1 MQTFFLFHQCNGNRH
16 RQHLPPVRV
25 ALFAMIMG
33 GSLLVTGNSLLVT
46 RDFPTPRR
54 AKHDTPRPH
63 KQGRWALVRFPL
75 RCPRRPVAHEN
86 YKFRGARYARPTF
99 AERNIIPQWYVLS
112 SPPLEGC
119 REAAGWLSR
128 IIITI
133 ILKSVFVTFF
143 GRYMSIIRYIAL
155 CNCCLCTGSIK
166 YFVCTVNGTGCLPAY
181 K

>member
-1 MQTFFLFHQCNGNRH
+1 MIS
-16 RQHLPPVRV
+16 PP
-25 ALFAMIMG
+25 
-33 GSLLVTGNSLLVT
+33 
-46 RDFPTPRR
+46 PRR
-54 AKHDTPRPH
+54 AKHDT
-63 KQGRWALVRFPL
+63 
-75 RCPRRPVAHEN
+75 PRRPVAHEN
-86 YKFRGARYARPTF
+86 YKFRGARYARPPF

-119 REAAGWLSR
+119 RDTGPRATRRVGGKRRGGLSR

-155 CNCCLCTGSIK
+155 CNRCLCTGSIK